1 MVTVGVAHHE
11 VHRAHGRGELTA
23 HQLPALAEDLGY
35 LLRKKL
41 LQVRLDTILDEAGVH
56 AQVLGDI
63 RYHVVDANDQLVV
76 SLVGLNR
83 PDLLDALLVL
93 TGLPHGHRAGR
104 RHPVERLVGTALGM
118 DEDRTVTFQHDDALG
133 GIQVGAQT
141 TGIINGAGS
150 NNNTHPVSLPILL
163 TRGAEDRTPP
173 RRPIRY
179 MSSVRRPP
187 RNDGHHTPGAP
198 RRRNRRPSAQS
209 GRRPP
214 CPDAGSNTLA

>member
-1 MVTVGVAHHE
+1 MVAVGIAHHE
-11 VHRAHGRGELTA
+11 VHRAHGRRELAA
-23 HQLPALAEDLGY
+23 HQLPALAEDLGH
-35 LLRKKL
+35 LLGEKL
-41 LQVRLDTILDEAGVH
+41 LQVRLDAVLDEAGVNT
-56 AQVLGDI
+56 QVLGDI
-63 RYHVVDANDQLVV
+63 RDDIVDTDDQLVV

-93 TGLPHGHRAGR
+93 AGLPHGNRAGR
-104 RHPVERLVGTALGM
+104 RHPVERLVGAALGM
-118 DEDRTVTFQHDDALG
+118 DEDRAITFEHDDALG
-133 GIQVGAQT
+133 GVQVGAQT

-179 MSSVRRPP
+179 MSSVRQPP
-187 RNDGHHTPGAP
+187 RNDGHRTPGVP

-209 GRRPP
+209 ERRPP
-214 CPDAGSNTLA
+214 CPDAGSNTPA

>member
-1 MVTVGVAHHE
+1 MIAVGVAHHE
-11 VHRAHGRGELTA
+11 VHRAHGRGELAA
-23 HQLPALAEDLGY
+23 HQLPALTEDLRH
-35 LLRKKL
+35 LLREKL
-41 LQVRLDTILDEAGVH
+41 LQVRLDAILDEAGVDT
-56 AQVLGDI
+56 QVLGDI
-63 RYHVVDANDQLVV
+63 RDDLVDADDQLVV

-93 TGLPHGHRAGR
+93 TGFPHGHRARR

-118 DEDRTVTFQHDDALG
+118 DEHRAVTFEHDDALG
-133 GIQVGAQT
+133 GVQVGAQT

-179 MSSVRRPP
+179 MSSVLRPP
-187 RNDGHHTPGAP
+187 RNDGHRTPGAP
-198 RRRNRRPSAQS
+198 QRQIRRSSAQS
-209 GRRPP
+209 GPRPP
-214 CPDAGSNTLA
+214 CLDAGSNTPA